1 MVASPIPR
9 PGAGKSFRGLL
20 KRTLAV
26 VAILGGLVRLEAA
39 EPGFEEW
46 RNTDGSATVR
56 AKVIG
61 ISDGFLVIERAGD
74 GRRLE
79 VHPERFHPADRERML
94 ELAARMGKEPA
105 YPQGQAVNDL
115 LGFALFPE
123 SGSLWKA
130 PASEMA
136 RGLGLRPESRDSR
149 LMSFISP
156 AGETRKVLGETCY
169 QLRLF
174 ADHDQPGRFT
184 LLFDNAAAAEH
195 EGRPPPRTRSIH
207 QGMEA
212 KLREVLGPGIVRSLF
227 RGGGFTEHGRRWDVG
242 DTAIFLVHTDAYVAI
257 RIMPVTVAENA
268 GRPLRTTAA
277 ELREWTRSNV
287 EERGN
292 GDRIIRNIPMT
303 DQGPYGFCVPAT
315 FERYLRYMRIPADMH
330 LIAMHAGASPVKGT
344 SMQRLMES
352 AGAYT
357 RANQRRLQPLRAE
370 FFSHP
375 FLRTLDEGRPIV
387 WRMSST
393 PPFNTAAAAY
403 TQARGQGNQ
412 TRIEALLRET
422 ALEVNQDD
430 SHVLLITGYHP
441 ESRELRISDSWGPA
455 FEERWIPLSWAQAVS
470 QGSFYV
476 IDY

>member
-1 MVASPIPR
+1 MISFPIPR
-9 PGAGKSFRGLL
+9 PGTGKWFRNLL
-20 KRTLAV
+20 KKTLMV
-26 VAILGGLVRLEAA
+26 SAILGGIVSLEAA

-61 ISDGFLVIERAGD
+61 VSDGFLVIERAED
-74 GRRLE
+74 GRRIE
-79 VHPERFHPADRERML
+79 VHPERFHPVDRQRMF
-94 ELAARMGKEPA
+94 ELAARMGEEPA
-105 YPQGQAVNDL
+105 YPQGQAVNAL
-115 LGFALFPE
+115 LGFVLFPE
-123 SGSLWKA
+123 NGSLWE
-130 PASEMA
+130 ASARKMA
-136 RGLGLRPESRDSR
+136 RDLGLRPESRDSR
-149 LMSFISP
+149 LMSFHSP
-156 AGETRKVLGETCY
+156 AGDTRKVLGETCY

-174 ADHDQPGRFT
+174 ADHDQPARFT

-195 EGRPPPRTRSIH
+195 EGRPPLRTRPIH
-207 QGMEA
+207 QRMEA
-212 KLREVLGPGIVRSLF
+212 QLREALGPGIVRSLF

-257 RIMPVTVAENA
+257 RIMPVPVAENA

-287 EERGN
+287 EETER

-330 LIAMHAGASPVKGT
+330 LIAMLAGASPIKGT
-344 SMQRLMES
+344 SMHRLMES

-357 RANQRRLQPLRAE
+357 RANQRRLQPLRTE

-387 WRMSST
+387 WSMSST
-393 PPFNTAAAAY
+393 PAFNNAAAAY
-403 TQARGQGNQ
+403 TQARGQENKA
-412 TRIEALLRET
+412 RMDSLLQET
-422 ALEVNQDD
+422 SLEVDREYG
-430 SHVLLITGYHP
+430 HVLLITGYHP
-441 ESRELRISDSWGPA
+441 ETRELRISDSWGPA

-470 QGSFYV
+470 QGSFYI